1 MNAELRPPRRLKHPQ
16 RHQRHRRR
24 GYNQGTLIAWL
35 DEQERILRMRGVP
48 AELVQE
54 FDPIHNLPEETP
66 EVVEG
71 RRTLEIKFDRFGGLN
86 LESSIADQINRSL
99 EERVRSRFKLEI
111 TSWIQLQ
118 NTEDGSMM
126 DWFNRELG
134 ESPWFETLVAA
145 REWVSRQEEAR
156 LANFDRPNT
165 KWSYELTKSVY
176 VKVIL
181 DRHPLFLGLGR
192 LPDWLRNK
200 HGVLSL
206 DTYDDN
212 RCLFRCIAVHR
223 GATPK
228 RNMRKTKELEKSFFT
243 QRPGLR
249 NRLTD
254 KHLSLLEK
262 HFKQGIAAYTVQPNG
277 DFVLTHIPANYDQ
290 VGIPLLNMGLYDGH
304 AFLITDLKQVAG
316 TYTCGDCQARF
327 DRADNLARHAANN
340 CSRGQTKITCPN
352 NRIKAPSS
360 VYERAFYPEQ
370 TCSFIAIKWLEW
382 EAKKR
387 GIHIHHARCGHGGE
401 RQILGARVDGYH
413 PESKTVFQF
422 HGCLWHGC
430 EKCYPEDRQGL
441 VQQNTRQGKVIS
453 RLDDQKQ
460 PMSRKTAYERTL
472 QRTQSLRKEGY
483 RVVEK
488 WEHEKPTPWA
498 NTHCPK
504 VETETYPHAI
514 VYDFESYQD
523 TSKAVRPTSDLFF
536 ENEHVPIS
544 VSLADT
550 LNPEPE
556 YIVSRDPAELIRL
569 FHQSLERRHT
579 AIVADVVKEFSFS
592 DTEGIPEKQCNE
604 LVKWFHQV
612 PVLGFNSGHYDLKLI
627 RQHFIP
633 LLAQDPGTFAAE
645 KNGRIMFINTPKF
658 KFLDVLNY
666 LGPGITYEKWV
677 KTYGA
682 TLAKSWLPYE
692 WFDSPDK
699 LDFPGLPPYM
709 AWYSKLKGEYVLTLK
724 EYDDCHRIFKE
735 RGMQTFGD
743 WLEYYNN
750 LDVAPF
756 LEALQK
762 MKEFYTSLGIDI
774 LKDAVSLP
782 GVSEKYILRKT
793 LQPRWGYKPPEL
805 YAPNKEAY
813 AMLKAAVVGGPSL
826 VFTRK
831 HVAGETRIRS
841 HQYEDAR
848 VCRRILGYDANSLYP
863 STMMKEMPCG
873 PGFVKSYDN
882 PEAYARVFPQF
893 LWTQE
898 WFGFAEV
905 DIEVPEELW
914 PEFEE
919 FPPLFINCGV
929 PDSAVPQHMHD
940 YLQQSGRKRF
950 PEQKKLLGVMSAKKI
965 LLYAPLLAWYLNQ
978 GLKLTAVY
986 RTIHYEPREIFSWFV
1001 NEVANNRRKGDAEKD
1016 KALLAEVFKLLG
1028 NSAYGKFIEAVER
1041 HTNTIYTRDEEEV
1054 DKSLRSARFKTL
1066 EEIGPAYKVE
1076 LRKIKINIDRP
1087 FQVGIV
1093 VYQLAKLRMLQFY
1106 YEFLDFYLD
1115 RRDFEL
1121 IQMDTDSMYFALSRE
1136 RLEDA
1141 IRPGYETQFEEDKKR
1156 WLAWDKWS
1164 NREPGLF
1171 KLEKEGTHAI
1181 ALCSKCYHIKDQA
1194 TGQAKVSSKGVN
1206 KRQNEMRAE
1215 RFERALAG
1223 DRDVVVNRGFRM
1235 RDGAMYTYEQRK
1247 LGLSAYYDKRW
1258 VLPDGIHTEPLE
1270 YHQ

>member
-1 MNAELRPPRRLKHPQ
+1 MNAELRPPRRA
-16 RHQRHRRR
+16 RR
-24 GYNQGTLIAWL
+24 GNQEALIAWL
-35 DEQERILRMRGVP
+35 DEQEIILRMRGVP

-54 FDPIHNLPEETP
+54 FDPIYNLPEEPP

-71 RRTLEIKFDRFGGLN
+71 RRTLEIKFNRFGGLN
-86 LESSIADQINRSL
+86 LESSIADQINRSI

-111 TSWIQLQ
+111 KSWIQLRNIEDETVMNWL
-118 NTEDGSMM
+118 NTD
-126 DWFNRELG
+126 LG
-134 ESPWFETLVAA
+134 ESPWFETLVASQ
-145 REWVSRQEEAR
+145 EWVGRQEEAR
-156 LANFDRPNT
+156 LSNLNRPNT
-165 KWSYELTKSVY
+165 KWSYELTKAVY
-176 VKVIL
+176 VTVIL

-200 HGVLSL
+200 RGVLSL
-206 DTYDDN
+206 DTYNDN
-212 RCLFRCIAVHR
+212 RCLFRCIAVHW

-228 RNMRKTKELEKSFFT
+228 RNMRKTRELENSFFT
-243 QRPGLR
+243 QRPDLR

-262 HFKQGIAAYTVQPNG
+262 HFKQGIAAYEVQPNG
-277 DFVLTHIPANYDQ
+277 DFILTHVPANYDQ
-290 VGIPLLNMGLYDGH
+290 VGIPLLNMGLYYGH

-316 TYTCGDCQARF
+316 TYTCGECQARF
-327 DRADNLARHAANN
+327 TKSCHLVRHVASR
-340 CSRGQTKITCPN
+340 CSRGQTKINCLN

-360 VYERAFYPEQ
+360 AYERAFYPEQ
-370 TCSFIAIKWLEW
+370 TCSFVAIKWLEW
-382 EAKKR
+382 EAKNR

-401 RQILGARVDGYH
+401 RKILGARVDGYH
-413 PESKTVFQF
+413 QESKTVFQF

-430 EKCYPEDRQGL
+430 KKCYPEERQKP
-441 VQQNTRQGKVIS
+441 VQQKTRQGKVIP
-453 RLDDQKQ
+453 RLDTEKK
-460 PMSRKTAYERTL
+460 PMNRKTAYELTM
-472 QRTQSLRKEGY
+472 QRTQFLRKNGY

-523 TSKAVRPTSDLFF
+523 TSKAVRPTSDLFY
-536 ENEHVPIS
+536 ESEHVPIS

-569 FHQSLERRHT
+569 FHQSLERRHE

-592 DTEGIPEKQCNE
+592 DIEGISKKQDAE
-604 LVKWFHQV
+604 IVKWFHQV

-805 YAPNKEAY
+805 YSPNKEAY

-893 LWTQE
+893 LWTEE

-914 PEFEE
+914 SEFEE
-919 FPPLFINCGV
+919 FPPLFINRGV

-986 RTIHYEPREIFSWFV
+986 RTIDYEPREIFSWFV

-1041 HTNTIYTRDEEEV
+1041 HTNTIYTCDAEEV

-1141 IRPGYETQFEEDKKR
+1141 IRPGYETQFEEEKKR
-1156 WLAWDKWS
+1156 WLAWNKWS

-1206 KRQNEMRAE
+1206 KRQNEMRRE

>member
-1 MNAELRPPRRLKHPQ
+1 
-16 RHQRHRRR
+16 
-24 GYNQGTLIAWL
+24 
-35 DEQERILRMRGVP
+35 
-48 AELVQE
+48 
-54 FDPIHNLPEETP
+54 
-66 EVVEG
+66 
-71 RRTLEIKFDRFGGLN
+71 
-86 LESSIADQINRSL
+86 
-99 EERVRSRFKLEI
+99 
-111 TSWIQLQ
+111 
-118 NTEDGSMM
+118 
-126 DWFNRELG
+126 
-134 ESPWFETLVAA
+134 
-145 REWVSRQEEAR
+145 
-156 LANFDRPNT
+156 
-165 KWSYELTKSVY
+165 
-176 VKVIL
+176 
-181 DRHPLFLGLGR
+181 
-192 LPDWLRNK
+192 
-200 HGVLSL
+200 
-206 DTYDDN
+206 
-212 RCLFRCIAVHR
+212 
-223 GATPK
+223 
-228 RNMRKTKELEKSFFT
+228 
-243 QRPGLR
+243 
-249 NRLTD
+249 
-254 KHLSLLEK
+254 
-262 HFKQGIAAYTVQPNG
+262 
-277 DFVLTHIPANYDQ
+277 
-290 VGIPLLNMGLYDGH
+290 MGLYYGH
-304 AFLITDLKQVAG
+304 AFLITDLKQVAN

-327 DRADNLARHAANN
+327 TKACNLARHVANN
-340 CSRGQTKITCPN
+340 CSRGQTKINCPN
-352 NRIKAPSS
+352 NQIKSPSS
-360 VYERAFYPEQ
+360 AYERAFYPEQ
-370 TCSFIAIKWLEW
+370 TCSFVAIKWLEW
-382 EAKKR
+382 EAKNR

-401 RQILGARVDGYH
+401 RKILGARVDGYH
-413 PESKTVFQF
+413 QESKTVFQF

-430 EKCYPEDRQGL
+430 EKCYPEDRQKP

-453 RLDDQKQ
+453 RLDTEKK
-460 PMSRKTAYERTL
+460 PMNRKTAYELTL

-523 TSKAVRPTSDLFF
+523 TSKAVRPTSDLFY
-536 ENEHVPIS
+536 ESEHVPIS

-569 FHQSLERRHT
+569 FHQSLERRHE
-579 AIVADVVKEFSFS
+579 AIVAAVVKEFSFS
-592 DTEGIPEKQCNE
+592 DTEGIPEKQSNE
-604 LVKWFHQV
+604 IVKWFHQV

-627 RQHFIP
+627 RHHFIP

-724 EYDDCHRIFKE
+724 EYDDCHLIFKE

-805 YAPNKEAY
+805 YSPNKEAY

-893 LWTQE
+893 LWTEE

-919 FPPLFINCGV
+919 FPPLFINRGV

-986 RTIHYEPREIFSWFV
+986 RTIDYEPREIFSWFV

-1041 HTNTIYTRDEEEV
+1041 HTNTIYTCAEEEV

-1076 LRKIKINIDRP
+1076 LRKSKITIDRP

-1141 IRPGYETQFEEDKKR
+1141 IRPGYETQFEEEKKR
-1156 WLAWDKWS
+1156 WLAWNKWS

-1171 KLEKEGTHAI
+1171 KLEKEATSGI
-1181 ALCSKCYHIKDQA
+1181 ALCSKCYHMEDQA
-1194 TGQAKVSSKGVN
+1194 TGKAKVSSKGVN
-1206 KRQNEMRAE
+1206 KRQNEMRRE

>member
-1 MNAELRPPRRLKHPQ
+1 
-16 RHQRHRRR
+16 
-24 GYNQGTLIAWL
+24 
-35 DEQERILRMRGVP
+35 MRGVP
-48 AELVQE
+48 AEVVQE
-54 FDPIHNLPEETP
+54 FDPIHNLPEEPP

-86 LESSIADQINRSL
+86 LESSIADQINRSI
-99 EERVRSRFKLEI
+99 EERIRSRFKLEI

-126 DWFNRELG
+126 DWYNRELG

-156 LANFDRPNT
+156 LANPDRPNT

-181 DRHPLFLGLGR
+181 DRHPLFLGLGQ

-200 HGVLSL
+200 RGVLSL

-212 RCLFRCIAVHR
+212 RCLFRCIAVHW
-223 GATPK
+223 GAHV
-228 RNMRKTKELEKSFFT
+228 RDNMRKTQELEESFFS
-243 QRPGLR
+243 QRPDLR

-262 HFKQGIAAYTVQPNG
+262 HFKQGIAAYEVQPNG

-290 VGIPLLNMGLYDGH
+290 VGIPLLNMGLYYGH
-304 AFLITDLKQVAG
+304 AFLITNLKQVAG

-327 DRADNLARHAANN
+327 TRADNLVRHAANN
-340 CSRGQTKITCPN
+340 CSRGQTKINCLN

-360 VYERAFYPEQ
+360 AYERAFYPEQ
-370 TCSFIAIKWLEW
+370 TCSFVAIKWLEW

-413 PESKTVFQF
+413 EETKTVFQF

-441 VQQNTRQGKVIS
+441 VLQKTRQGKVIP
-453 RLDDQKQ
+453 RLGIEKK
-460 PMSRKTAYERTL
+460 PMSRKTAYELTL
-472 QRTQSLRKEGY
+472 QRTQFLRKESY

-523 TSKAVRPTSDLFF
+523 TSKAVRPTSDLFY
-536 ENEHVPIS
+536 ESEHVPIS

-579 AIVADVVKEFSFS
+579 AIVAAVVEKFSF
-592 DTEGIPEKQCNE
+592 TELEGISKKQE
-604 LVKWFHQV
+604 AEIVKWFNQV

-633 LLAQDPGTFAAE
+633 LLAQDPGAFAAE

-805 YAPNKEAY
+805 YSPNKEAY

-893 LWTQE
+893 LWTEE

-919 FPPLFINCGV
+919 FPPLFINRGV

-986 RTIHYEPREIFSWFV
+986 RTIDYEPREIFSWFV

-1041 HTNTIYTRDEEEV
+1041 HTNTIYTCDEEEV

-1076 LRKIKINIDRP
+1076 LRKSKITIDRP

-1141 IRPGYETQFEEDKKR
+1141 IRPGYETQFEEEKKR
-1156 WLAWDKWS
+1156 WLAWNKWS

-1171 KLEKEGTHAI
+1171 KLEKEATSGI
-1181 ALCSKCYHIKDQA
+1181 ALCSKCYHMEDQA
-1194 TGQAKVSSKGVN
+1194 TGKAKVSSKGVN
-1206 KRQNEMRAE
+1206 KRQNEMRRE

-1223 DRDVVVNRGFRM
+1223 NRDVVVNRGFRM

>member
-1 MNAELRPPRRLKHPQ
+1 
-16 RHQRHRRR
+16 
-24 GYNQGTLIAWL
+24 
-35 DEQERILRMRGVP
+35 MRGVS
-48 AELVQE
+48 AEVVQE
-54 FDPIHNLPEETP
+54 FDPIHNLPEEPP

-86 LESSIADQINRSL
+86 LENSIADQINHSI

-126 DWFNRELG
+126 DWYNRELG
-134 ESPWFETLVAA
+134 ESPWFETLVVA

-156 LANFDRPNT
+156 LANPDRPNT

-181 DRHPLFLGLGR
+181 DRHPLFLGLGQ

-212 RCLFRCIAVHR
+212 RCLFRCIAVHW
-223 GATPK
+223 GAHV
-228 RNMRKTKELEKSFFT
+228 RDNMRKTRELEKSFFT
-243 QRPGLR
+243 QRPDLR

-262 HFKQGIAAYTVQPNG
+262 HFKQGIAAYTVQPNN
-277 DFVLTHIPANYDQ
+277 DFLLTHVPANYDQ
-290 VGIPLLNMGLYDGH
+290 VGRPLLNMGLYAGH

-316 TYTCGDCQARF
+316 TYTCGECQARF
-327 DRADNLARHAANN
+327 TQSCHLVRHVANN
-340 CSRGQTKITCPN
+340 CSRGQTKINCPN
-352 NRIKAPSS
+352 NQIKSPAST
-360 VYERAFYPEQ
+360 YERAFYPKQ
-370 TCSFIAIKWLEW
+370 TCSFVAIKWLEW

-401 RQILGARVDGYH
+401 REILGARVDGYH

-430 EKCYPEDRQGL
+430 EKCYPEERQKP
-441 VQQNTRQGKVIS
+441 VQQKTRQGKVIS
-453 RLDDQKQ
+453 RLDTEKQ
-460 PMSRKTAYERTL
+460 PMSRKTAYEHTL
-472 QRTQSLRKEGY
+472 LRTQFLRKEGY
-483 RVVEK
+483 MVVEK

-523 TSKAVRPTSDLFF
+523 TSKAVRPTSDLFY
-536 ENEHVPIS
+536 ESEHVPIS

-556 YIVSRDPAELIRL
+556 YIVSRDPAKLIRL
-569 FHQSLERRHT
+569 FHQSLERRHE
-579 AIVADVVKEFSFS
+579 AIVADVVKEFSFL
-592 DTEGIPEKQCNE
+592 DTEGIPEKQGNE
-604 LVKWFHQV
+604 IVKWFRQV

-692 WFDSPDK
+692 WLDSPEK

-774 LKDAVSLP
+774 FKDAVSLP

-805 YAPNKEAY
+805 YSPNKEAY

-841 HQYEDAR
+841 HQYEDAK

-873 PGFVKSYDN
+873 LGYVKSYDN

-893 LWTQE
+893 LWTEE
-898 WFGFAEV
+898 WFSFAEV

-919 FPPLFINCGV
+919 FPPLFINRGV

-986 RTIHYEPREIFSWFV
+986 RTIDYEPREIFSWFV

-1041 HTNTIYTRDEEEV
+1041 HTNTIYTCDEEEV

-1076 LRKIKINIDRP
+1076 LRKSKITIDRP

-1141 IRPGYETQFEEDKKR
+1141 IRPGYETQFEEEKKR
-1156 WLAWDKWS
+1156 WLAWNKWS

-1171 KLEKEGTHAI
+1171 KLEKEATSGI
-1181 ALCSKCYHIKDQA
+1181 ALCSKCYHMEDQA
-1194 TGQAKVSSKGVN
+1194 TGKAKVSSKGVN
-1206 KRQNEMRAE
+1206 KRQNEMRRE

-1235 RDGAMYTYEQRK
+1235 RDGSMYTYEQRK

>member
-1 MNAELRPPRRLKHPQ
+1 MNAELHPPRRA
-16 RHQRHRRR
+16 RR
-24 GYNQGTLIAWL
+24 GNQEALIAWL
-35 DEQERILRMRGVP
+35 DEQERILRMHGVP

-54 FDPIHNLPEETP
+54 FDPIHNLPEEPP

-86 LESSIADQINRSL
+86 LENSIADQINHSI

-126 DWFNRELG
+126 DWYNRELG

-156 LANFDRPNT
+156 LANPDRPNT

-212 RCLFRCIAVHR
+212 LCLFRCIAVHW

-228 RNMRKTKELEKSFFT
+228 RNMRKTRELEKSFFT
-243 QRPGLR
+243 QRPDLR

-254 KHLSLLEK
+254 KHLCLLEK
-262 HFKQGIAAYTVQPNG
+262 HFKQGIAAYEVQPNG
-277 DFVLTHIPANYDQ
+277 DFILTHVPANYDQ
-290 VGIPLLNMGLYDGH
+290 VGIPLLNMGLYYGH
-304 AFLITDLKQVAG
+304 AFLITDLKQVAN

-327 DRADNLARHAANN
+327 TKACNLARHVANN
-340 CSRGQTKITCPN
+340 CSRGQTKINCPN
-352 NRIKAPSS
+352 NQIKSPAST
-360 VYERAFYPEQ
+360 YERTFYPKQ

-401 RQILGARVDGYH
+401 REILGARVDGYH

-441 VQQNTRQGKVIS
+441 VLQKTRQGKVIP
-453 RLDDQKQ
+453 RLDTEKK
-460 PMSRKTAYERTL
+460 PMNRKTAYELTL
-472 QRTQSLRKEGY
+472 QRTQFLRKEGY

-488 WEHEKPTPWA
+488 WEHEKPAPWE

-523 TSKAVRPTSDLFF
+523 TSKAVRPTSDLFY
-536 ENEHVPIS
+536 ESEHVPIS

-556 YIVSRDPAELIRL
+556 YIVSRNPAELIRL
-569 FHQSLERRHT
+569 FHQSLERRHE

-592 DTEGIPEKQCNE
+592 DTEGISEKQGE
-604 LVKWFHQV
+604 EIVKWFRQV

-692 WFDSPDK
+692 WLDSPDK

-774 LKDAVSLP
+774 FKDAVSLP

-793 LQPRWGYKPPEL
+793 LQPRWGYKLPEL
-805 YAPNKEAY
+805 YSPNKEAY

-841 HQYEDAR
+841 HQYEDAK

-893 LWTQE
+893 LWKEE

-919 FPPLFINCGV
+919 FPPLFINRGV

-950 PEQKKLLGVMSAKKI
+950 PEQKKLLGVMSAKKV

-986 RTIHYEPREIFSWFV
+986 RTIDYEPREIFSWFV
-1001 NEVANNRRKGDAEKD
+1001 NEVANNPRKGDADKD

-1041 HTNTIYTRDEEEV
+1041 HTNTIYTCDEEEV

-1076 LRKIKINIDRP
+1076 LRKSKITIDRP

-1141 IRPGYETQFEEDKKR
+1141 IRPGYETQFEEEKKR
-1156 WLAWDKWS
+1156 WLAWNKWS

-1171 KLEKEGTHAI
+1171 KLEKEATSGI
-1181 ALCSKCYHIKDQA
+1181 ALCSKCYHMEDQA
-1194 TGQAKVSSKGVN
+1194 TGKAKVSSKGVN
-1206 KRQNEMRAE
+1206 KRQNEMRRE

>member
-1 MNAELRPPRRLKHPQ
+1 MNAELRPPRRA
-16 RHQRHRRR
+16 RR
-24 GYNQGTLIAWL
+24 GNQKALIAWL
-35 DEQERILRMRGVP
+35 DEQEIILRMRGVP

-54 FDPIHNLPEETP
+54 FDPIHNLPEEPP

-71 RRTLEIKFDRFGGLN
+71 RRTLEIKFNRFGGLN
-86 LESSIADQINRSL
+86 LESSIADQINRSI

-111 TSWIQLQ
+111 KSWIQLRNIEDETVMNWL
-118 NTEDGSMM
+118 NTD
-126 DWFNRELG
+126 LG
-134 ESPWFETLVAA
+134 ESPWFETLVASQ
-145 REWVSRQEEAR
+145 EWVGRQEEAR
-156 LANFDRPNT
+156 LSNLNRPNT
-165 KWSYELTKSVY
+165 KWSYELTKAVY
-176 VKVIL
+176 VTVIL

-206 DTYDDN
+206 DTYNDN
-212 RCLFRCIAVHR
+212 LCLFRCIAVHW
-223 GATPK
+223 GAHIRDNK
-228 RNMRKTKELEKSFFT
+228 RKTGELEKSFFT
-243 QRPGLR
+243 QRPDLR

-277 DFVLTHIPANYDQ
+277 DFILTHVPANYDQ
-290 VGIPLLNMGLYDGH
+290 VGIPLLNMGLYYGH

-316 TYTCGDCQARF
+316 TYTCGECQARF
-327 DRADNLARHAANN
+327 TKSCHLVRHVANR
-340 CSRGQTKITCPN
+340 CSRGQTKINCPN

-360 VYERAFYPEQ
+360 AYERAFYPEQ
-370 TCSFIAIKWLEW
+370 TCSFVAIKWLEW
-382 EAKKR
+382 EAKNR

-401 RQILGARVDGYH
+401 RKIFGARVDGYH
-413 PESKTVFQF
+413 QESKTVFQF

-430 EKCYPEDRQGL
+430 EKCYPEERQKP
-441 VQQNTRQGKVIS
+441 VQQKTRQGKVIP
-453 RLDDQKQ
+453 RLGIEKK
-460 PMSRKTAYERTL
+460 PMSRKTAYELTL
-472 QRTQSLRKEGY
+472 MRTQFLRKEGY

-523 TSKAVRPTSDLFF
+523 TSKAVRPTSDLFY
-536 ENEHVPIS
+536 ESEHVPVS

-569 FHQSLERRHT
+569 FHQSLERRHE
-579 AIVADVVKEFSFS
+579 AIVADVVDKFSF
-592 DTEGIPEKQCNE
+592 TELEGIPEKQGE
-604 LVKWFHQV
+604 EIVKWFHQV

-633 LLAQDPGTFAAE
+633 LLAKDPDTFAAE

-805 YAPNKEAY
+805 YSPNKEAY

-882 PEAYARVFPQF
+882 PEATALIFPQ
-893 LWTQE
+893 LLYTKK

-919 FPPLFINCGV
+919 FPPLFINRGV

-940 YLQQSGRKRF
+940 YLRQSGRKRF
-950 PEQKKLLGVMSAKKI
+950 PEQPKLLGVMSAKKI
-965 LLYAPLLAWYLNQ
+965 LLYAPLLAWYLNR

-986 RTIHYEPREIFSWFV
+986 RTIDYEPREIFSWFV
-1001 NEVANNRRKGDAEKD
+1001 NEVANNRRKGDADKD

-1041 HTNTIYTRDEEEV
+1041 HTNTIYTCDEEEV

-1076 LRKIKINIDRP
+1076 LRKIKINIERP

-1106 YEFLDFYLD
+1106 YEFLAFYLD

-1141 IRPGYETQFEEDKKR
+1141 IRPGYETQFEEEKKR
-1156 WLAWDKWS
+1156 WLAWNKWS

-1171 KLEKEGTHAI
+1171 KLEKEATSGI
-1181 ALCSKCYHIKDQA
+1181 ALCSKCYHMEDQA
-1194 TGQAKVSSKGVN
+1194 TGKAKVSSKGVN
-1206 KRQNEMRAE
+1206 KRQNEMRRE

-1223 DRDVVVNRGFRM
+1223 ERDVVVNRGFRM
-1235 RDGAMYTYEQRK
+1235 RDGTMYTYEQRK

>member
-1 MNAELRPPRRLKHPQ
+1 
-16 RHQRHRRR
+16 
-24 GYNQGTLIAWL
+24 
-35 DEQERILRMRGVP
+35 MRGVP

-54 FDPIHNLPEETP
+54 FDPINNLPEEPP
-66 EVVEG
+66 EVEEG
-71 RRTLEIKFDRFGGLN
+71 RRTLEIKFNRFGGLN
-86 LESSIADQINRSL
+86 LESSIANQINRSI

-118 NTEDGSMM
+118 NIEDGSTM
-126 DWFNRELG
+126 DWYNTDLE
-134 ESPWFETLVAA
+134 ESPWFETLVASQ
-145 REWVSRQEEAR
+145 EWVGRQEEAR
-156 LANFDRPNT
+156 LSNTNRPNT
-165 KWSYELTKSVY
+165 KWSYNFTKAVY
-176 VKVIL
+176 AKVIL

-212 RCLFRCIAVHR
+212 LCLFRCIAVHQ
-223 GATPK
+223 GATPR
-228 RNMRKTKELEKSFFT
+228 RNMRKTRELEKSFFT
-243 QRPGLR
+243 QRPDLR

-277 DFVLTHIPANYDQ
+277 DFILTHIPANYDQ
-290 VGIPLLNMGLYDGH
+290 VGIPLLNMGLYYGH

-316 TYTCGDCQARF
+316 TYTCGECQARF
-327 DRADNLARHAANN
+327 TQSCHLARHVANN
-340 CSRGQTKITCPN
+340 CSRGQTKINCLN

-360 VYERAFYPEQ
+360 AYERAFYPEQ
-370 TCSFIAIKWLEW
+370 TCSFVAIKWLEW
-382 EAKKR
+382 EAKNR

-401 RQILGARVDGYH
+401 RKILGARVDGYH
-413 PESKTVFQF
+413 QESKTVFQF

-430 EKCYPEDRQGL
+430 EKCYPEERQKP
-441 VQQNTRQGKVIS
+441 VQQKTRQGKVIP
-453 RLDDQKQ
+453 RLDTEKK
-460 PMSRKTAYERTL
+460 PMNRKTAYELTL

-523 TSKAVRPTSDLFF
+523 TSKAVRPTSDLFY
-536 ENEHVPIS
+536 ESEHVPIS

-556 YIVSRDPAELIRL
+556 YIVSHDPAELIRL
-569 FHQSLERRHT
+569 FHQSLERRHE

-592 DTEGIPEKQCNE
+592 DTEGIPEKQGNE
-604 LVKWFHQV
+604 IVKWFHQV

-627 RQHFIP
+627 RQNFIP

-805 YAPNKEAY
+805 YSPNKEAY

-893 LWTQE
+893 LWTEE

-919 FPPLFINCGV
+919 FPPLFINRGV
-929 PDSAVPQHMHD
+929 PDSEVPQHMHD

-965 LLYAPLLAWYLNQ
+965 LLYAPLLVWYLNQ

-986 RTIHYEPREIFSWFV
+986 RTIDYEPREIFSWFV

-1041 HTNTIYTRDEEEV
+1041 HTNTIYTCDEEEV

-1141 IRPGYETQFEEDKKR
+1141 IRPGYETQFEEEKKR
-1156 WLAWDKWS
+1156 WLAWNKWS

-1171 KLEKEGTHAI
+1171 KLEKEATSGI
-1181 ALCSKCYHIKDQA
+1181 ALCSKCYHMEDQA
-1194 TGQAKVSSKGVN
+1194 TGKAKVSSKGVN
-1206 KRQNEMRAE
+1206 KRQNEMRRE

>member
-1 MNAELRPPRRLKHPQ
+1 MIPR
-16 RHQRHRRR
+16 
-24 GYNQGTLIAWL
+24 
-35 DEQERILRMRGVP
+35 
-48 AELVQE
+48 
-54 FDPIHNLPEETP
+54 
-66 EVVEG
+66 
-71 RRTLEIKFDRFGGLN
+71 
-86 LESSIADQINRSL
+86 
-99 EERVRSRFKLEI
+99 
-111 TSWIQLQ
+111 
-118 NTEDGSMM
+118 
-126 DWFNRELG
+126 
-134 ESPWFETLVAA
+134 
-145 REWVSRQEEAR
+145 
-156 LANFDRPNT
+156 
-165 KWSYELTKSVY
+165 
-176 VKVIL
+176 
-181 DRHPLFLGLGR
+181 
-192 LPDWLRNK
+192 
-200 HGVLSL
+200 L
-206 DTYDDN
+206 DT
-212 RCLFRCIAVHR
+212 
-223 GATPK
+223 
-228 RNMRKTKELEKSFFT
+228 EK
-243 QRPGLR
+243 Q
-249 NRLTD
+249 
-254 KHLSLLEK
+254 
-262 HFKQGIAAYTVQPNG
+262 
-277 DFVLTHIPANYDQ
+277 
-290 VGIPLLNMGLYDGH
+290 
-304 AFLITDLKQVAG
+304 
-316 TYTCGDCQARF
+316 
-327 DRADNLARHAANN
+327 
-340 CSRGQTKITCPN
+340 
-352 NRIKAPSS
+352 S
-360 VYERAFYPEQ
+360 V
-370 TCSFIAIKWLEW
+370 
-382 EAKKR
+382 
-387 GIHIHHARCGHGGE
+387 
-401 RQILGARVDGYH
+401 
-413 PESKTVFQF
+413 
-422 HGCLWHGC
+422 
-430 EKCYPEDRQGL
+430 
-441 VQQNTRQGKVIS
+441 
-453 RLDDQKQ
+453 
-460 PMSRKTAYERTL
+460 SRKTAYDLTL
-472 QRTQSLRKEGY
+472 LRTQFLRKEGY

-498 NTHCPK
+498 NTSCPK
-504 VETETYPHAI
+504 VETKTYPHAI
-514 VYDFESYQD
+514 VYDFEAYQD
-523 TSKAVRPTSDLFF
+523 TSKAVRPTSDLFY
-536 ENEHVPIS
+536 ESEHVPIS

-579 AIVADVVKEFSFS
+579 AIVADVVEKFSF
-592 DTEGIPEKQCNE
+592 TELEGISKKQDAE
-604 LVKWFHQV
+604 IVKWFYQV

-762 MKEFYTSLGIDI
+762 MKEFYTALGIDI

-805 YAPNKEAY
+805 YSPNKEAY

-873 PGFVKSYDN
+873 PGYVKSYDN

-893 LWTQE
+893 LWMEE

-919 FPPLFINCGV
+919 FPPLFINRGV

-950 PEQKKLLGVMSAKKI
+950 PEQSKLLGVMSAKKI
-965 LLYAPLLAWYLNQ
+965 LLYAPLLAWYLNR

-986 RTIHYEPREIFSWFV
+986 RTIDYEPREIFSWFV
-1001 NEVANNRRKGDAEKD
+1001 NEVANNRRKGDADKD

-1028 NSAYGKFIEAVER
+1028 NSAYGKFIKAVER
-1041 HTNTIYTRDEEEV
+1041 HTNTIYTCDEEEV

-1076 LRKIKINIDRP
+1076 LRKRKIAIDRP

-1141 IRPGYETQFEEDKKR
+1141 IRPGYETQFEEEKKR
-1156 WLAWDKWS
+1156 WLAWNKWS

-1171 KLEKEGTHAI
+1171 KLEKEATSGI
-1181 ALCSKCYHIKDQA
+1181 ALCSKCYHMEDQA
-1194 TGQAKVSSKGVN
+1194 TGKAKVSSKGVN
-1206 KRQNEMRAE
+1206 KRQNEMRRE

-1235 RDGAMYTYEQRK
+1235 RNGLMYTYEQRK

>member
-1 MNAELRPPRRLKHPQ
+1 
-16 RHQRHRRR
+16 
-24 GYNQGTLIAWL
+24 
-35 DEQERILRMRGVP
+35 
-48 AELVQE
+48 
-54 FDPIHNLPEETP
+54 
-66 EVVEG
+66 
-71 RRTLEIKFDRFGGLN
+71 
-86 LESSIADQINRSL
+86 
-99 EERVRSRFKLEI
+99 
-111 TSWIQLQ
+111 
-118 NTEDGSMM
+118 
-126 DWFNRELG
+126 
-134 ESPWFETLVAA
+134 
-145 REWVSRQEEAR
+145 
-156 LANFDRPNT
+156 
-165 KWSYELTKSVY
+165 
-176 VKVIL
+176 
-181 DRHPLFLGLGR
+181 
-192 LPDWLRNK
+192 
-200 HGVLSL
+200 
-206 DTYDDN
+206 
-212 RCLFRCIAVHR
+212 
-223 GATPK
+223 
-228 RNMRKTKELEKSFFT
+228 
-243 QRPGLR
+243 
-249 NRLTD
+249 
-254 KHLSLLEK
+254 
-262 HFKQGIAAYTVQPNG
+262 
-277 DFVLTHIPANYDQ
+277 
-290 VGIPLLNMGLYDGH
+290 MGLYEGH

-327 DRADNLARHAANN
+327 TRADNLARHAANN
-340 CSRGQTKITCPN
+340 CSRGQTKINCPN
-352 NRIKAPSS
+352 NQIKSPASI
-360 VYERAFYPEQ
+360 YERAFYPEQ
-370 TCSFIAIKWLEW
+370 TCSFVAIKWLEW

-401 RQILGARVDGYH
+401 REILGTKVDGYH

-441 VQQNTRQGKVIS
+441 VLQKTRQGKVIP
-453 RLDDQKQ
+453 RLDTEKQ
-460 PMSRKTAYERTL
+460 PVSRKTAYELTL
-472 QRTQSLRKEGY
+472 LRTQFLRKEGY

-498 NTHCPK
+498 NTCCPK
-504 VETETYPHAI
+504 VETKTYPHAI
-514 VYDFESYQD
+514 VYDFKAYQD
-523 TSKAVRPTSDLFF
+523 TSKAVRPTSDLFY
-536 ENEHVPIS
+536 ESEHVPIS

-579 AIVADVVKEFSFS
+579 AIVADVVDKFPLP
-592 DTEGIPEKQCNE
+592 DIIGISEKQGE
-604 LVKWFHQV
+604 EIVKWVYQV

-682 TLAKSWLPYE
+682 TLSKSWLPYE

-762 MKEFYTSLGIDI
+762 MKEFYTALGIDI
-774 LKDAVSLP
+774 FKDAVSLP

-805 YAPNKEAY
+805 YSPNKEAY

-826 VFTRK
+826 VFTRR

-848 VCRRILGYDANSLYP
+848 LCRRILGYDANSLYP

-873 PGFVKSYDN
+873 PGYVKAYDN

-893 LWTQE
+893 LWMEE

-919 FPPLFINCGV
+919 FPPLFVNRSI
-929 PDSAVPQHMHD
+929 PDSTVPQHMHD

-950 PEQKKLLGVMSAKKI
+950 PEQPKLLSVMSAKKI
-965 LLYAPLLAWYLNQ
+965 LLYAPLLVWYLNR

-986 RTIHYEPREIFSWFV
+986 RTIDYEPREIFSWFV
-1001 NEVANNRRKGDAEKD
+1001 NEVANNRRKGDADKD

-1041 HTNTIYTRDEEEV
+1041 HTNTIYTCDEEEV

-1076 LRKIKINIDRP
+1076 LRKSKITIDRP

-1141 IRPGYETQFEEDKKR
+1141 VRPEYEVQFEEEKKR

-1171 KLEKEGTHAI
+1171 KLEKEATSGI
-1181 ALCSKCYHIKDQA
+1181 ALCSKCYHMEDQA
-1194 TGQAKVSSKGVN
+1194 T
-1206 KRQNEMRAE
+1206 
-1215 RFERALAG
+1215 
-1223 DRDVVVNRGFRM
+1223 VVR
-1235 RDGAMYTYEQRK
+1235 
-1247 LGLSAYYDKRW
+1247 
-1258 VLPDGIHTEPLE
+1258 
-1270 YHQ
+1270 

>member
-1 MNAELRPPRRLKHPQ
+1 MNAELHPPRRA
-16 RHQRHRRR
+16 RR
-24 GYNQGTLIAWL
+24 GNQEALIAWL

-54 FDPIHNLPEETP
+54 FDPIHNLPEEPP
-66 EVVEG
+66 EVEEG
-71 RRTLEIKFDRFGGLN
+71 RRTLEIKFDRFGEMN
-86 LESSIADQINRSL
+86 LESSIADQINRSI

-118 NTEDGSMM
+118 NIEDGSTM
-126 DWFNRELG
+126 DWYNTDLG
-134 ESPWFETLVAA
+134 ESPWFETLVAS
-145 REWVSRQEEAR
+145 REWVGRQEEVR
-156 LANFDRPNT
+156 LTNTNRPNT
-165 KWSYELTKSVY
+165 KWSNDFTKAVY

-181 DRHPLFLGLGR
+181 DRHPLFLGLGH

-212 RCLFRCIAVHR
+212 LCLFRCIAVHL

-228 RNMRKTKELEKSFFT
+228 RNMRKTRELEKSFFT
-243 QRPGLR
+243 QRPGLL

-254 KHLSLLEK
+254 KHLSLLEN

-277 DFVLTHIPANYDQ
+277 DFILTHVPANYDQ
-290 VGIPLLNMGLYDGH
+290 VGRPLLNMGLYNGH

-316 TYTCGDCQARF
+316 TYTCGECQARF
-327 DRADNLARHAANN
+327 TKSCHLVRHVADR

-352 NRIKAPSS
+352 NRIKSPSS
-360 VYERAFYPEQ
+360 TYERAFYPEQ
-370 TCSFIAIKWLEW
+370 TCSFVAIKWLEW

-401 RQILGARVDGYH
+401 RQILGVRVDGYH

-441 VQQNTRQGKVIS
+441 VLQKTRQGKVIP
-453 RLDDQKQ
+453 RLDTQKQ
-460 PMSRKTAYERTL
+460 PMSRKSAYELTL
-472 QRTQSLRKEGY
+472 LRTQFLRKEGY

-498 NTHCPK
+498 NTCCPK
-504 VETETYPHAI
+504 VETKTYPHAI
-514 VYDFESYQD
+514 VYDFEAYQD
-523 TSKAVRPTSDLFF
+523 TSKAVRPTSDLFY
-536 ENEHVPIS
+536 ESEHVPIS

-579 AIVADVVKEFSFS
+579 AIVADVVAKFPLP
-592 DTEGIPEKQCNE
+592 DIEGIPEKQGE
-604 LVKWFHQV
+604 EIVKWVYQV
-612 PVLGFNSGHYDLKLI
+612 PVLGFNSGHYDLKII
-627 RQHFIP
+627 R
-633 LLAQDPGTFAAE
+633 
-645 KNGRIMFINTPKF
+645 
-658 KFLDVLNY
+658 
-666 LGPGITYEKWV
+666 
-677 KTYGA
+677 
-682 TLAKSWLPYE
+682 
-692 WFDSPDK
+692 
-699 LDFPGLPPYM
+699 
-709 AWYSKLKGEYVLTLK
+709 LKGEYVLTLK

-762 MKEFYTSLGIDI
+762 MKEFYTTLGIDI

-805 YAPNKEAY
+805 YSPNKEAY
-813 AMLKAAVVGGPSL
+813 AMLKAAVVVG
-826 VFTRK
+826 VFTRR

-848 VCRRILGYDANSLYP
+848 LCRRILGYDANSLYP

-873 PGFVKSYDN
+873 PGYVKSYDN

-893 LWTQE
+893 LWMEE

-919 FPPLFINCGV
+919 FPPLFINRGV
-929 PDSAVPQHMHD
+929 PDRAVPQHMHD

-950 PEQKKLLGVMSAKKI
+950 PEQLKLLGVMSAKKI
-965 LLYAPLLAWYLNQ
+965 LLYAPLLVWYLNR

-986 RTIHYEPREIFSWFV
+986 RTIDYEPREIFSWFV
-1001 NEVANNRRKGDAEKD
+1001 NEVANNRRKGDADKD

-1041 HTNTIYTRDEEEV
+1041 HTNTIYTCDEEEV

-1076 LRKIKINIDRP
+1076 LRKSKITIDRP

-1093 VYQLAKLRMLQFY
+1093 VYQLASSVCSSFTMSSWTSTWTGGTSSSSRWTQTACTSLYPARGSRTSSDLATRPSS
-1106 YEFLDFYLD
+1106 
-1115 RRDFEL
+1115 RR
-1121 IQMDTDSMYFALSRE
+1121 TKSV
-1136 RLEDA
+1136 
-1141 IRPGYETQFEEDKKR
+1141 G
-1156 WLAWDKWS
+1156 
-1164 NREPGLF
+1164 
-1171 KLEKEGTHAI
+1171 
-1181 ALCSKCYHIKDQA
+1181 
-1194 TGQAKVSSKGVN
+1194 
-1206 KRQNEMRAE
+1206 
-1215 RFERALAG
+1215 
-1223 DRDVVVNRGFRM
+1223 
-1235 RDGAMYTYEQRK
+1235 
-1247 LGLSAYYDKRW
+1247 
-1258 VLPDGIHTEPLE
+1258 
-1270 YHQ
+1270 

>member
-1 MNAELRPPRRLKHPQ
+1 
-16 RHQRHRRR
+16 
-24 GYNQGTLIAWL
+24 
-35 DEQERILRMRGVP
+35 
-48 AELVQE
+48 
-54 FDPIHNLPEETP
+54 
-66 EVVEG
+66 
-71 RRTLEIKFDRFGGLN
+71 
-86 LESSIADQINRSL
+86 
-99 EERVRSRFKLEI
+99 
-111 TSWIQLQ
+111 
-118 NTEDGSMM
+118 M
-126 DWFNRELG
+126 DWYNTDLG
-134 ESPWFETLVAA
+134 ESPWFETLVAS
-145 REWVSRQEEAR
+145 REWVGRQEEAR
-156 LANFDRPNT
+156 LSNTNRPNT
-165 KWSYELTKSVY
+165 KWSYDFTKAVY

-212 RCLFRCIAVHR
+212 LCLFRCIAVHQ
-223 GATPK
+223 GAHI
-228 RNMRKTKELEKSFFT
+228 RYNMRKTRELENSFFT
-243 QRPGLR
+243 QRPDLR

-262 HFKQGIAAYTVQPNG
+262 HFKQGIAAYEVQLNG
-277 DFVLTHIPANYDQ
+277 DFILTHVPANYDQ
-290 VGIPLLNMGLYDGH
+290 VGIPLLNMGLYYGH
-304 AFLITDLKQVAG
+304 AFLITDLKQVAN

-327 DRADNLARHAANN
+327 TKACNLARHVANN
-340 CSRGQTKITCPN
+340 CSRGQTKINCPN
-352 NRIKAPSS
+352 NQIKSPAST
-360 VYERAFYPEQ
+360 YERAFYPEH
-370 TCSFIAIKWLEW
+370 TCSFVAIKWLEW
-382 EAKKR
+382 EAKNR

-401 RQILGARVDGYH
+401 RKILGARVDGYH
-413 PESKTVFQF
+413 QESKTVFQF

-430 EKCYPEDRQGL
+430 EKCYPEDRQKP

-453 RLDDQKQ
+453 RLDTEKK
-460 PMSRKTAYERTL
+460 PMNRKTAYELTL

-483 RVVEK
+483 KVVEK

-514 VYDFESYQD
+514 VYDVEAYQD
-523 TSKAVRPTSDLFF
+523 TSKAVRPTSDLFY
-536 ENEHVPIS
+536 ESEHVPIS

-569 FHQSLERRHT
+569 FHQSLERRHE
-579 AIVADVVKEFSFS
+579 AIVAAVVKEFSFS
-592 DTEGIPEKQCNE
+592 DTEGIPEKQSNE
-604 LVKWFHQV
+604 IVKWFHQV

-805 YAPNKEAY
+805 YSPNKEAY

-848 VCRRILGYDANSLYP
+848 LCRRILGYDANSLYP

-873 PGFVKSYDN
+873 PGYVKSYDN

-893 LWTQE
+893 LWKEE

-919 FPPLFINCGV
+919 FPPLFINRGV

-986 RTIHYEPREIFSWFV
+986 RTIDYEPREIFSWFV

-1041 HTNTIYTRDEEEV
+1041 HTNTIYTCAEEEV

-1076 LRKIKINIDRP
+1076 LRKSKITIDRP

-1141 IRPGYETQFEEDKKR
+1141 IRPGYETQFEEEKKR

-1171 KLEKEGTHAI
+1171 KLEKEATSGI
-1181 ALCSKCYHIKDQA
+1181 ALCSKCYHMEDQA
-1194 TGQAKVSSKGVN
+1194 TGKAKVSSKGVN
-1206 KRQNEMRAE
+1206 KRQNEMRRE

>member
-1 MNAELRPPRRLKHPQ
+1 M
-16 RHQRHRRR
+16 
-24 GYNQGTLIAWL
+24 
-35 DEQERILRMRGVP
+35 
-48 AELVQE
+48 QE
-54 FDPIHNLPEETP
+54 FDPIHNLPEEPP

-71 RRTLEIKFDRFGGLN
+71 RRTLEIKFNRFGGLN
-86 LESSIADQINRSL
+86 LESSIANQINRSI

-111 TSWIQLQ
+111 TTWIQLQ
-118 NTEDGSMM
+118 NIEDGSTM
-126 DWFNRELG
+126 DWYNTDLG
-134 ESPWFETLVAA
+134 ESPWFETLVASQ
-145 REWVSRQEEAR
+145 EWVGQQEEAR
-156 LANFDRPNT
+156 LSNTNRPNT
-165 KWSYELTKSVY
+165 KWSYNFTKAVY

-200 HGVLSL
+200 RGVLSL

-212 RCLFRCIAVHR
+212 RCLFRCIAVHW
-223 GATPK
+223 GAHV
-228 RNMRKTKELEKSFFT
+228 RDNMRKTQELEKSFFA
-243 QRPGLR
+243 QRPDLL

-254 KHLSLLEK
+254 KHLALLEK
-262 HFKQGIAAYTVQPNG
+262 HFKQGIAAYEVQPNG
-277 DFVLTHIPANYDQ
+277 DFILTHVPANYDQ
-290 VGIPLLNMGLYDGH
+290 VGIPLLNMGLYYGH

-327 DRADNLARHAANN
+327 TRADNLVRHAANN
-340 CSRGQTKITCPN
+340 CSRGQTKINCPN
-352 NRIKAPSS
+352 NHIKAPSS
-360 VYERAFYPEQ
+360 AYERAFYPEQ
-370 TCSFIAIKWLEW
+370 TCSFVAIKWLEW

-413 PESKTVFQF
+413 EETKTVFQF

-441 VQQNTRQGKVIS
+441 VRQKTRQGKVIT
-453 RLDDQKQ
+453 RLGIEKKK
-460 PMSRKTAYERTL
+460 PMSRKTAYELTL
-472 QRTQSLRKEGY
+472 KRTQVLRQEGY
-483 RVVEK
+483 R
-488 WEHEKPTPWA
+488 
-498 NTHCPK
+498 
-504 VETETYPHAI
+504 
-514 VYDFESYQD
+514 
-523 TSKAVRPTSDLFF
+523 
-536 ENEHVPIS
+536 VPIS

-569 FHQSLERRHT
+569 FHQSLERRHE
-579 AIVADVVKEFSFS
+579 AIIADVVEKFLFTEL
-592 DTEGIPEKQCNE
+592 EGISKKQE
-604 LVKWFHQV
+604 AEIGKWFYQV

-762 MKEFYTSLGIDI
+762 MKEFYTSIGIDI

-805 YAPNKEAY
+805 YSPNKEAY

-841 HQYEDAR
+841 HQYKDA
-848 VCRRILGYDANSLYP
+848 
-863 STMMKEMPCG
+863 
-873 PGFVKSYDN
+873 
-882 PEAYARVFPQF
+882 
-893 LWTQE
+893 
-898 WFGFAEV
+898 
-905 DIEVPEELW
+905 
-914 PEFEE
+914 
-919 FPPLFINCGV
+919 
-929 PDSAVPQHMHD
+929 
-940 YLQQSGRKRF
+940 
-950 PEQKKLLGVMSAKKI
+950 
-965 LLYAPLLAWYLNQ
+965 
-978 GLKLTAVY
+978 
-986 RTIHYEPREIFSWFV
+986 
-1001 NEVANNRRKGDAEKD
+1001 
-1016 KALLAEVFKLLG
+1016 
-1028 NSAYGKFIEAVER
+1028 
-1041 HTNTIYTRDEEEV
+1041 
-1054 DKSLRSARFKTL
+1054 
-1066 EEIGPAYKVE
+1066 
-1076 LRKIKINIDRP
+1076 
-1087 FQVGIV
+1087 
-1093 VYQLAKLRMLQFY
+1093 
-1106 YEFLDFYLD
+1106 
-1115 RRDFEL
+1115 
-1121 IQMDTDSMYFALSRE
+1121 
-1136 RLEDA
+1136 
-1141 IRPGYETQFEEDKKR
+1141 
-1156 WLAWDKWS
+1156 
-1164 NREPGLF
+1164 
-1171 KLEKEGTHAI
+1171 
-1181 ALCSKCYHIKDQA
+1181 
-1194 TGQAKVSSKGVN
+1194 
-1206 KRQNEMRAE
+1206 
-1215 RFERALAG
+1215 
-1223 DRDVVVNRGFRM
+1223 
-1235 RDGAMYTYEQRK
+1235 
-1247 LGLSAYYDKRW
+1247 
-1258 VLPDGIHTEPLE
+1258 
-1270 YHQ
+1270 

>member
-1 MNAELRPPRRLKHPQ
+1 
-16 RHQRHRRR
+16 
-24 GYNQGTLIAWL
+24 
-35 DEQERILRMRGVP
+35 MRGVP

-54 FDPIHNLPEETP
+54 FDPIHNLPEEPP

-71 RRTLEIKFDRFGGLN
+71 RRTLEIKFNRFGGLN
-86 LESSIADQINRSL
+86 LESSIAGQINRSI

-118 NTEDGSMM
+118 NIEDGSTM
-126 DWFNRELG
+126 DWYNTDLG
-134 ESPWFETLVAA
+134 ESPWFETLVASQK
-145 REWVSRQEEAR
+145 WVGRQEEAR
-156 LANFDRPNT
+156 LSNTNRPNT
-165 KWSYELTKSVY
+165 KWSYNFTKAVY

-206 DTYDDN
+206 DTYEDN
-212 RCLFRCIAVHR
+212 LCLFRCIAVHQ

-228 RNMRKTKELEKSFFT
+228 RNMRKTRELEKSFFT
-243 QRPGLR
+243 QRPDLR

-262 HFKQGIAAYTVQPNG
+262 HFKQGIAAYEVQPNG
-277 DFVLTHIPANYDQ
+277 DFILTHVPANYDQ
-290 VGIPLLNMGLYDGH
+290 VGIPLLNMGLYYGH
-304 AFLITDLKQVAG
+304 AFLITDLKQVAN
-316 TYTCGDCQARF
+316 TYTCGECQARF
-327 DRADNLARHAANN
+327 TQSCHLARHVANN
-340 CSRGQTKITCPN
+340 CSRGQTKINCLN

-370 TCSFIAIKWLEW
+370 TCSFVAIKWLEW
-382 EAKKR
+382 EAKNR

-401 RQILGARVDGYH
+401 RKILGARVDGYH
-413 PESKTVFQF
+413 QESKTVFQF

-430 EKCYPEDRQGL
+430 EKCYPEDRQKP

-453 RLDDQKQ
+453 RLDTEKK
-460 PMSRKTAYERTL
+460 PMNRKTAYELTL

-498 NTHCPK
+498 NKHCPK

-523 TSKAVRPTSDLFF
+523 TSKAVRPTSDLFY
-536 ENEHVPIS
+536 ESEHVPIS

-592 DTEGIPEKQCNE
+592 DTEGIPKKQADE
-604 LVKWFHQV
+604 IVKWFHQV

-633 LLAQDPGTFAAE
+633 LLAKDPGTFAAE

-805 YAPNKEAY
+805 YSPNKEAY
-813 AMLKAAVVGGPSL
+813 EMLKAAVVGGPSL

-940 YLQQSGRKRF
+940 YLKQSGRKRF

-986 RTIHYEPREIFSWFV
+986 RTIDYEPREIFSWFV

-1136 RLEDA
+1136 KLEDA

-1223 DRDVVVNRGFRM
+1223 DRDVVTNRGFRM